1 MDRPPQA
8 WPQRSE
14 RRTFDVLRFAGHI
27 FSDDPPAALE
37 QARNVMLDWLE
48 SKHVPITPAVR
59 AGESF
64 TAVDGRAFNVSR
76 YRDQE
81 RDMWAFQMNDPDQE
95 VARRA
100 WVTEG
105 TLATGSDERVFVG
118 VRLLVTTP
126 EDAPEVVPAT
136 PRLVRDLAS
145 EFTLYRDSTI
155 LAPDGERI
163 ENDADMEALCEH
175 LTDPGRRLPVFVI
188 TSLRSE
194 GWWAAINSRTLARV
208 TAGLARV
215 VEVPPRFTRSLTHRF
230 GSARTTFDGAVRA
243 YLPGFSAAADPFDHL
258 YFHPRELLEDGGV
271 RAMAWLQTT
280 AADISLVTTRLP
292 HDLVRFED
300 IHRVATE
307 HQRRTIQDAAEA
319 RASQLAHLLHD
330 MRKRRERSERER
342 EDATRSQ
349 GEQIAQLRAELA
361 EQERSF
367 QAYQELT
374 EAQLAEEREY
384 TELLEKDEAAS
395 RLRAEQLEEQLD
407 NERQRRGRA
416 EQANRSLQAQ
426 LNDRNARAQE
436 DAATPQP
443 EAWSEFAEWAERH
456 YGQRLRF
463 TNRARGALRKTK
475 YENLALASEAIT
487 WLATTYYD
495 GRAVRD
501 ADISGFRSQDAGVWV
516 ENCPCGSDSYE
527 LRDGKVSLHI
537 RYHLKHSSSR
547 RLTEQLRIYYAWDEE
562 TGKVVI
568 DQMPEHVK
576 NDFT

>member
-1 MDRPPQA
+1 MDRPPQT
-8 WPQRSE
+8 WSQRSE

-27 FSDDPPAALE
+27 FSDDPPGALE

-105 TLATGSDERVFVG
+105 TLAIGPDHRVFVG

-126 EDAPEVVPAT
+126 DDTPEIVPAT
-136 PRLVRDLAS
+136 PRLVRELAS
-145 EFTLYRDSTI
+145 KFALYRDGTI

-163 ENDADMEALCEH
+163 KSYGDMEVLCEH
-175 LTDPGRRLPVFVI
+175 LTDPARRLPVFVI
-188 TSLRSE
+188 TSLHPE
-194 GWWAAINSRTLARV
+194 GWRAAINTRALARV

-215 VEVPPRFTRSLTHRF
+215 VEVPPQFTRALTHRF

-258 YFHPRELLEDGGV
+258 YFHPHELLEDNGA
-271 RAMAWLQTT
+271 RAMAWLQIT
-280 AADISLVTTRLP
+280 AADISLVTTRLQY
-292 HDLVRFED
+292 DLVRFED

-307 HQRRTIQDAAEA
+307 HQRRTVQDAAEA
-319 RASQLAHLLHD
+319 RASQLAQLLHD
-330 MRKRRERSERER
+330 MHERGERSERER
-342 EDATRSQ
+342 QDATRSQ
-349 GEQIAQLRAELA
+349 GEQITQLRTELA

-367 QAYQELT
+367 QEYRELT

-384 TELLEKDEAAS
+384 AALLEKDEAAT
-395 RLRAEQLEEQLD
+395 RARAEQLEEQLD

-416 EQANRSLQAQ
+416 EQATRSLQKQ
-426 LNDRNARAQE
+426 LNDRDARARE
-436 DAATPQP
+436 NATTPQP
-443 EAWSEFAEWAERH
+443 ETWSVFAEWAERH

-463 TNRARGALRKTK
+463 TSRARSALRKTT

-495 GRAVRD
+495 GRAERD
-501 ADISGFRSQDAGVWV
+501 IDISGFRSQDAGVWV

-527 LRDGKVSLHI
+527 LRDGEVSLRI

-562 TGKVVI
+562 AGEVVI

-576 NDFT
+576 NNFT